1 MNVSESIWIALDAVR
16 SQKMRSSLT
25 LLSIGIG
32 VFAIIA
38 STGITGTLQ
47 NALTGQ
53 LADLGENSFLI
64 QRTPTIQFGN
74 SWRKYRK
81 RPNISLEQ
89 ANEFKERMTL
99 TNLISVSNTSPGFT
113 IKSGL
118 ESTNPDVS
126 LIGIDEMYFL
136 VNAPMLRDGRPVT
149 EQDVALI
156 SNVALVGTD
165 VVKSLFSDGKS
176 LGRSITIKNQEFTI
190 VGELEPKGG
199 VLGQSQDNR
208 VLVPISVYVKYYT
221 PWWDASVDISVK
233 SIAKEAQP
241 ATMDEA
247 IGAMRLIRECKPW
260 DENNF
265 ELDGNEAIGGQFA
278 NLSVAILAVAWI
290 SGIGALA
297 AAGIGIMNMMLV
309 SVQERTREI
318 GVRKALGAKRKWIVR
333 QFLVESVTL
342 CQLGGLTGVI
352 GGIGT
357 TWLVSYYLQQS
368 MPNLQFEIP
377 WFAVVFSVVVCTMI
391 GIGFGLYPAYKAA
404 GLDPIEALRHE

>member
-1 MNVSESIWIALDAVR
+1 MNVAESIKIAFDAVR

-47 NALTGQ
+47 NALSGQ
-53 LADLGENSFLI
+53 LADLGEHSFLI

-81 RPNISLEQ
+81 RPNISLQ
-89 ANEFKERMTL
+89 QSSDLKQRMTL
-99 TNLISVSNTSPGFT
+99 TNLISVSNTSGGFT
-113 IKSGL
+113 IKAGV

-149 EQDVALI
+149 EQDVALLT
-156 SNVALVGTD
+156 NVAIVGTD
-165 VVKSLFSDGKS
+165 VVKTLFSDGKS
-176 LGRSITIKNQEFTI
+176 LGRKITIRNQEFTI
-190 VGELEPKGG
+190 VGELEAKGG

-208 VLVPISVYVKYYT
+208 VLIPISVYVKHYT

-233 SIAKEAQP
+233 AISNEALP

-247 IGAMRLIRECKPW
+247 TGIMRLLRENKPW

-265 ELDGNEAIGGQFA
+265 ELDGNEALGGQFA

-290 SGIGALA
+290 SGIGALV

-309 SVQERTREI
+309 SVTERTREI

-333 QFLVESVTL
+333 QFLIESVTL

-352 GGIGT
+352 GGVGT
-357 TWLVSYYLQQS
+357 TWLATMFMQQS
-368 MPNLQFEIP
+368 MPALQFEMP
-377 WFAVVFSVVVCTMI
+377 WFAIVFSVVVCTLI
-391 GIGFGLYPAYKAA
+391 GVTFGAYPAYKAA
-404 GLDPIEALRHE
+404 KLDPIEALRYE